1 MKIRIK
7 RLKKNIINYKNKFM
21 RKIKRIKKEVYYFI
35 KEKDKLKKLKFW
47 GKKLYHFLINKKSIG
62 IILCALPFIIMDIAT
77 RNFANDIEF
86 STMDSIT
93 PKLFS
98 IGYIILI
105 LGFIFNLSKK
115 SSYYTYIGSFSLFF
129 ILFLVHNVY
138 YDATNNF
145 FSFSLLGLA
154 SEGSGY
160 FLDVIKSCNFLVYL
174 VALIILV
181 IFIFSLR
188 FFPVSKGFNKNRLI
202 ITCMIFL
209 AFYLFARNS
218 LGNENFEL
226 TWDTWRNPRN
236 VYNNFNDSNKCMVLS
251 GLYEYTIRDFYT
263 IYLKPETKKSETE
276 SNFLEEVFSNDN
288 DSNSKNKYTGI
299 FKNKNVIFLQ
309 MEGIDNWLLTEEIMP
324 NTYKLLKNSINFT
337 NHYSFYNGGGSTFNS
352 EFAVNVGYM
361 TPFTYPINAYT
372 LNKNDFPY
380 SMANL
385 LKVKDYSIKA
395 FHMNSSEYYSRG
407 INYSNFGYDQY
418 FGLKDLD
425 YYKDNSYQLDRELIL
440 NPTFYEEMFNNEGK
454 FVNYI
459 ITYSNHLP
467 FSSTKGVCRQLINL
481 DYEDKLSEM
490 TKIDKELF
498 IESLNLNEEDCIK
511 RQAKETDYMVKL
523 LMDALKENGLY
534 YDTIIVAY
542 ADHYLYTVS
551 DEAILKENGKDIETN
566 LINHTPFFI
575 WKSGLKAEKVTK
587 VTSQLNILP
596 TVLNMLGV
604 NYNEKWYVSQDVFSK
619 KYQPITIF
627 SDLSWYD
634 GSVYVVDGLVKNNK
648 KISVAN
654 LEKKNNLV
662 EYLIKKND
670 LVLKYNYFKEIV
682 N

>member
-1 MKIRIK
+1 M
-7 RLKKNIINYKNKFM
+7 
-21 RKIKRIKKEVYYFI
+21 
-35 KEKDKLKKLKFW
+35 
-47 GKKLYHFLINKKSIG
+47 
-62 IILCALPFIIMDIAT
+62 
-77 RNFANDIEF
+77 
-86 STMDSIT
+86 
-93 PKLFS
+93 
-98 IGYIILI
+98 
-105 LGFIFNLSKK
+105 
-115 SSYYTYIGSFSLFF
+115 
-129 ILFLVHNVY
+129 
-138 YDATNNF
+138 
-145 FSFSLLGLA
+145 
-154 SEGSGY
+154 
-160 FLDVIKSCNFLVYL
+160 

-418 FGLKDLD
+418 FGLNDLD

-534 YDTIIVAY
+534 DDTIIVAY